1 MLRYFFMIK
10 IIKIIELLL
19 HKYINYDMVNI
30 YQYIKLNTF
39 AKEGAMHTE
48 VHNAV
53 TAADQG
59 TQYDESAKRLLGQ
72 KSILAQILVRTV
84 DEFKGMNPRYV
95 ETLIEGEPYISRI
108 PLEPG
113 LTNQEVM
120 RVKSGQRI
128 TGLNTENQEHAE
140 GLVRFDI
147 VFYVRMKDGLSQIII
162 NVEAQKDEPQ
172 RYGILN
178 RAVFYVSR
186 LISSQKERD
195 FENTEYDDIKRVYSI
210 WVCMNMEENSLS
222 HIHLVKDDLVGYH
235 DWRGKLDLFNIV
247 MIGLAKKL
255 PKQGEQYEL
264 HRLLGA
270 LFAEGLTAGERLN
283 IIKEEYDIPIEQTI
297 EQEVDVMCNLS
308 QGIKEAG
315 IAEGREEGRVEGR
328 EEGREEGRSEG
339 RAEEIIETGY
349 EFGLS
354 EQDILERL
362 QKKLSISLQKAQE
375 YLLMFGKQTV

>member
-19 HKYINYDMVNI
+19 HKYINYDMVNV
-30 YQYIKLNTF
+30 YRYIKLNTF

-113 LTNQEVM
+113 LTNQEAM
-120 RVKSGQRI
+120 RAKSGQRI

-247 MIGLAKKL
+247 MIGLAKEL
-255 PKQGEQYEL
+255 PGQGEQYEL

-328 EEGREEGRSEG
+328 SEG

-375 YLLMFGKQTV
+375 YLLMFGKRTV